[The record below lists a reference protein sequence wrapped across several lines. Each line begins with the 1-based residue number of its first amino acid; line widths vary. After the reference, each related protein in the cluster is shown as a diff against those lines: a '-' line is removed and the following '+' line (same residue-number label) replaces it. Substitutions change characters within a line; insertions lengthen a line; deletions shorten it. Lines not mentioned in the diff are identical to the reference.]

1 MSGLARVVIENEE
14 GDWERQGGKRGRV
27 RGVLVG
33 PVRSQ
38 SEARELLKSYGGR
51 ELDRGVRLWEWMS
64 YQQEKETKYGQLYA
78 SKHACISVE
87 SVFLGYP

>member
-33 PVRSQ
+33 PVRS
-38 SEARELLKSYGGR
+38 
-51 ELDRGVRLWEWMS
+51 
-64 YQQEKETKYGQLYA
+64 
-78 SKHACISVE
+78 
-87 SVFLGYP
+87 